1 MNFLPENKLRH
12 LMSKFKIEKS
22 FFYAIG
28 LIVFLCLFYFF
39 LCSAPRDFPVR
50 TVIVIEPGMSLRNI
64 SALLKKDQ
72 IIRSRVA
79 FEYSVII
86 LGGEKHIV
94 SADYVFENKLPVWQI
109 VWSIIKGEHRLPPV
123 SITIP
128 EGFNLN
134 QISNVCVLKLTNFNQ
149 NQFLAEAES
158 LEGYLFPDT
167 YFFLSNAK
175 VEDVIKLMND
185 NFEKKITPL
194 LPEISSKG
202 LTEQEIITMAS
213 IIEREAKG
221 DNDRAIISGILW
233 KRIKLGMPLEVDAAP
248 ETYKTKGLP
257 KNPICNPGLKAILA
271 AINPQ
276 NSPYLY
282 YLHDK
287 DGNIHYAIT
296 FAEHELNIKKYL

>member
-1 MNFLPENKLRH
+1 MNIKENK
-12 LMSKFKIEKS
+12 KIIIYIIS
-22 FFYAIG
+22 S
-28 LIVFLCLFYFF
+28 LVFLCLFYIF
-39 LCSAPRDFPVR
+39 LLSAPVDFPVS
-50 TVIVIEPGMSLRNI
+50 TTIEINSGMSLRNI

-72 IIRSRVA
+72 IIRSRIA
-79 FEYSVII
+79 FEYFVIL

-94 SADYVFENKLPVWQI
+94 SADYVFPNKLPVWQ
-109 VWSIIKGEHRLPPV
+109 VVFSIIKGEHRLPPV

-134 QISNVCVLKLTNFNQ
+134 QISDVCVLKLTNFNQ
-149 NQFLAEAES
+149 NQFLTEAEN

-175 VEDVIKLMND
+175 VEDVIKVMND
-185 NFEKKITPL
+185 NFEKKIASF

-202 LTEQEIITMAS
+202 MTEQEIITMAS
-213 IIEREAKG
+213 IIEREAEG

-233 KRIKLGMPLEVDAAP
+233 KRIKLGIPLEVDAAP

-257 KNPICNPGLKAILA
+257 ESPIGNPGLLAIEA
-271 AINPQ
+271 AISPQ

-287 DGNIHYAIT
+287 DGNIHYATT
-296 FAEHELNIKKYL
+296 FAEHQVNIRKYLK

>member
-1 MNFLPENKLRH
+1 MSIKENK
-12 LMSKFKIEKS
+12 KIIIYIIS
-22 FFYAIG
+22 S
-28 LIVFLCLFYFF
+28 LVFLCLFYFF
-39 LCSAPRDFPVR
+39 LWSAPRDFPVGE
-50 TVIVIEPGMSLRNI
+50 VVAIEPGMSLRNI

-94 SADYVFENKLPVWQI
+94 SADYVFPNKLPVWQI
-109 VWSIIKGEHRLPPV
+109 VWSIIKGEHRLPAV
-123 SITIP
+123 SLTIP

-134 QISNVCVLKLTNFNQ
+134 QISDVCVSKLTNFNQ
-149 NQFLAEAES
+149 NQFLAEAKS

-185 NFEKKITPL
+185 NFEKKITPF
-194 LPEISSKG
+194 LPKISSKG
-202 LTEQEIITMAS
+202 LTKQEVVAMAS
-213 IIEREAKG
+213 IIEREASG

-233 KRIKLGMPLEVDAAP
+233 KRIKLGIPLEVDAAP

-257 KNPICNPGLKAILA
+257 ENPIGNPGLLAIEA
-271 AINPQ
+271 AISPQ

-296 FAEHELNIKKYL
+296 FAEHEANIKKYLVN